1 MTARSQAA
9 AALRII
15 RQFVFGPWPLHVLA
29 MWTFLSTVILGV
41 LFRLFGPQGMI
52 PAVGNASPGFAA
64 VVAFGLLGPGA
75 VLVPLM
81 IYMRIRHRFMR
92 YDMRSPEYLLT
103 LLVASALGAV
113 IFNSVLRFQP
123 VVLEVLNH
131 PRFIDTTLR
140 FFFPIWFMSAVLGSV
155 FSRIQRESDTSK
167 QALQTVVAQRR
178 MLLESEERV
187 RVEVAAFLHDR
198 VQTDL
203 VSIALR
209 IRATIGQDP
218 DTTSRELT
226 SVISELERVRS
237 QEVRRASRQLS
248 PNLATVSL
256 DAALRDLAESYRPG
270 MNVTIIVN
278 ESVAHRI
285 AQCHDDTQATG
296 IYRIC
301 EQGLLNSAVHGH
313 ATDCMISVSLTG
325 RDDIVLNLSDNG
337 VGHQH
342 KTLQPG
348 MGMTVISAW
357 VEALGGVW
365 SLEPAF
371 SGMTLTA
378 SFPCS

>member
-1 MTARSQAA
+1 
-9 AALRII
+9 
-15 RQFVFGPWPLHVLA
+15 

-52 PAVGNASPGFAA
+52 PATGQIAYGFAS
-64 VVAFGLLGPGA
+64 VVVFGLLGPGA

-92 YDMRSPEYLLT
+92 HAMRSPEYLLT
-103 LLVASALGAV
+103 LLVASAFGGA
-113 IFNSVLRFQP
+113 ILNSVLRFQP
-123 VVLEVLNH
+123 IFIEALNH
-131 PRFIDTTLR
+131 PRLINSTLR
-140 FFFPIWFMSAVLGSV
+140 IFFPVWFIS
-155 FSRIQRESDTSK
+155 
-167 QALQTVVAQRR
+167 AQRR

-187 RVEVAAFLHDR
+187 RGQVAAFLHDR

-218 DTTSRELT
+218 DATSIELT
-226 SVISELERVRS
+226 SVVSELERVRS

-256 DAALRDLAESYRPG
+256 DAALRDVAESYRPG

-301 EQGLLNSAVHGH
+301 EQGLLNSAIHGH
-313 ATDCMISVSLTG
+313 ATDCMISVSLTR

-337 VGHQH
+337 VGQQH
-342 KTLQPG
+342 ETLQPG

-365 SLEPAF
+365 SLEPAEQ
-371 SGMTLTA
+371 GMTLTA
-378 SFPCS
+378 SFPCA

>member
-9 AALRII
+9 AALRNI
-15 RQFVFGPWPLHVLA
+15 RQFVFGPWPLHTLA

-52 PAVGNASPGFAA
+52 PATGQVSHGLLIVG
-64 VVAFGLLGPGA
+64 AFGLLLPGV
-75 VLVPLM
+75 VLMPLM
-81 IYMRIRHRFMR
+81 LYWRIRRRLVRHA
-92 YDMRSPEYLLT
+92 MRSPEYLLT
-103 LLVASALGAV
+103 LLVASALGGA
-113 IFNSVLRFQP
+113 ILNFALRFQP
-123 VVLEVLNH
+123 VFIEVLNH
-131 PRFIDTTLR
+131 PRLIDSTLR
-140 FFFPIWFMSAVLGSV
+140 IFFPVWFMSAVLGSV

-167 QALQTVVAQRR
+167 QALQIVVAQRR

-187 RVEVAAFLHDR
+187 RGEVAAFLHDR

-218 DTTSRELT
+218 DAMSRELT
-226 SVISELERVRS
+226 SVVSDLERVRS

-301 EQGLLNSAVHGH
+301 EQGLLNSAIHGH
-313 ATDCMISVSLTG
+313 ATDCMISVSLTR

-337 VGHQH
+337 VGQQH
-342 KTLQPG
+342 ETLQPG
-348 MGMTVISAW
+348 MGMTVIAAW
-357 VEALGGVW
+357 VEALEGEW
-365 SLEPAF
+365 SLETAEQ
-371 SGMTLTA
+371 GMTLTA

>member
-1 MTARSQAA
+1 
-9 AALRII
+9 
-15 RQFVFGPWPLHVLA
+15 
-29 MWTFLSTVILGV
+29 
-41 LFRLFGPQGMI
+41 
-52 PAVGNASPGFAA
+52 
-64 VVAFGLLGPGA
+64 
-75 VLVPLM
+75 
-81 IYMRIRHRFMR
+81 
-92 YDMRSPEYLLT
+92 MRSPEYLLT
-103 LLVASALGAV
+103 LLVASAFGGA
-113 IFNSVLRFQP
+113 ILNSVLRFQP
-123 VVLEVLNH
+123 IFIEVLNH
-131 PRFIDTTLR
+131 PRLINSTLR
-140 FFFPIWFMSAVLGSV
+140 IFFPVWFISAVLGSV

-187 RVEVAAFLHDR
+187 RGQVAAFLHDR

-218 DTTSRELT
+218 DATSIELT
-226 SVISELERVRS
+226 SVVSELERVRS

-256 DAALRDLAESYRPG
+256 DAALRDVAESYRPG

-301 EQGLLNSAVHGH
+301 EQGLLNSAIHGH
-313 ATDCMISVSLTG
+313 ATDCMISVSLTR

-337 VGHQH
+337 VGQQH
-342 KTLQPG
+342 ETLQPG

-365 SLEPAF
+365 SLEPAEQ
-371 SGMTLTA
+371 GMTLTA
-378 SFPCS
+378 SFPCA

>member
-15 RQFVFGPWPLHVLA
+15 RQFAFGPWPLHALA

-52 PAVGNASPGFAA
+52 PATGQLANGFAS
-64 VVAFGLLGPGA
+64 VVVVGLLGPGA

-92 YDMRSPEYLLT
+92 HAMRSPEYLLT
-103 LLVASALGAV
+103 LLVASAFGGA
-113 IFNSVLRFQP
+113 ILNSVLRFQP
-123 VVLEVLNH
+123 IFIEVLNH
-131 PRFIDTTLR
+131 PRLINSTLR
-140 FFFPIWFMSAVLGSV
+140 IFFPVWFISAVLGSV

-187 RVEVAAFLHDR
+187 RGQVAAFLHDR

-218 DTTSRELT
+218 DATSIELT
-226 SVISELERVRS
+226 SVVSELERVRS

-256 DAALRDLAESYRPG
+256 DAALRDVAESYRPG

-301 EQGLLNSAVHGH
+301 EQGLLNSAIHGH
-313 ATDCMISVSLTG
+313 ATDCMISVSLTR

-337 VGHQH
+337 VGQQH
-342 KTLQPG
+342 ETLQPG

-365 SLEPAF
+365 SLEPAEQ
-371 SGMTLTA
+371 GMTLTA
-378 SFPCS
+378 SFPCA